1 MAATSEMLAI
11 ALRHRPHAACI
22 VPERREERTTEGGL
36 DAAGQSAH
44 LAPMIDAL
52 SGAGIRVSLFIEPDP
67 RQIEAA
73 MRLKAPVVELHTGL
87 YAHLQEHARTDEL
100 KRLAEGAGRAA
111 KNGLRSAGR
120 RVGTGRGRAG
130 RYRGG

>member
-1 MAATSEMLAI
+1 MI
-11 ALRHRPHAACI
+11 RRP
-22 VPERREERTTEGGL
+22 PRSTRTYTL
-36 DAAGQSAH
+36 FPYTTLFRSH

-87 YAHLQEHARTDEL
+87 YAHLQDHARTAEL
-100 KRLAEGAGRAA
+100 KRLADAA
-111 KNGLRSAGR
+111 RSEEHTSELQSLMRISYAVFCLEKIIWR
-120 RVGTGRGRAG
+120 RSTSHIQR
-130 RYRGG
+130 

>member
-87 YAHLQEHARTDEL
+87 YAHLQDHARTAEL
-100 KRLAEGAGRAA
+100 TPLAAAAALAA
-111 KNGLRSAGR
+111 KKGQEVQGGQG
-120 RVGTGRGRAG
+120 RVGK
-130 RYRGG
+130 

>member
-1 MAATSEMLAI
+1 MI
-11 ALRHRPHAACI
+11 RRP
-22 VPERREERTTEGGL
+22 PRSTRTYTL
-36 DAAGQSAH
+36 FPYTTLFRSH

-87 YAHLQEHARTDEL
+87 YAHLQDHARTAEL
-100 KRLAEGAGRAA
+100 KRLADAAALAA
-111 KNGLRSAGR
+111 KNGIEAIGSEA
-120 RVGTGRGRAG
+120 GRGR
-130 RYRGG
+130 RGQYG

>member
-52 SGAGIRVSLFIEPDP
+52 SGAGIRVSLFIEPD
-67 RQIEAA
+67 RSEEHTSEIQSLMRISYAVFCLKTTKQIT
-73 MRLKAPVVELHTGL
+73 KLHKPPSPTF
-87 YAHLQEHARTDEL
+87 
-100 KRLAEGAGRAA
+100 
-111 KNGLRSAGR
+111 SS
-120 RVGTGRGRAG
+120 
-130 RYRGG
+130 